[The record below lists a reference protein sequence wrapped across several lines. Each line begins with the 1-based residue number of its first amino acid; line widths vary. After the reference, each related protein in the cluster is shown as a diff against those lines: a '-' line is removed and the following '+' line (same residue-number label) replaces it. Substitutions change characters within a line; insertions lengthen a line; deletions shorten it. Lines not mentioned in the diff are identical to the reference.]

1 MTAAARADCRR
12 APALCR
18 QTAPAAEAIVGRMS
32 TQDAEPADAE
42 LVARY
47 AAGDQQAAR
56 RLTLRHAPRVHALAR
71 RMLGDGSE
79 AEDVTQE
86 TMLRLWRTAPDWDDR
101 AALGTWLYRV
111 ASNLCIDRLRR
122 RRELAS
128 AALPEPVD
136 EAPGALGRLETR
148 DRAAALQ
155 AALAALPE
163 RQRLAV
169 VLRHLED
176 RPNPEIAA
184 ILDTSV
190 EAVESLLARARRALA
205 AELAPRRAELGF
217 TDG

>member
-1 MTAAARADCRR
+1 MTTDADSG
-12 APALCR
+12 APPD
-18 QTAPAAEAIVGRMS
+18 T
-32 TQDAEPADAE
+32 E

-47 AAGDQQAAR
+47 AAGDQAAAR
-56 RLTLRHAPRVHALAR
+56 LLTHRHAPRVFALAR
-71 RMLGDGSE
+71 RMLGDTAE

-86 TMLRLWRTAPDWDDR
+86 AMLRLWRIAPEWEER

-122 RRELAS
+122 RRPTAEVPD
-128 AALPEPVD
+128 LPD
-136 EAPGALGRLETR
+136 ERPGVLRGLEAR

-155 AALAALPE
+155 AALARLPD

-169 VLRHLED
+169 LLRHFED
-176 RPNPEIAA
+176 RSNPEIAA
-184 ILDTSV
+184 VLEVSV

-205 AELAPRRAELGF
+205 ADLADRRAELGY